1 MKTYKQI
8 SSDITEELTK
18 ATTKFPM
25 WPIDPLHALGVVNEE
40 VGELQKAVLQQIY
53 EPHKNTRDAVYE
65 EAVQAAAMLFRFLH
79 SIHEYEWKGSEQHR
93 QA

>member
-1 MKTYKQI
+1 MKTYEQI
-8 SSDITEELTK
+8 SADVTKELTR

-53 EPHKNTRDAVYE
+53 EPHKNTHDAVYE
-65 EAVQAAAMLFRFLH
+65 EAVQATAMLFRFLYGLH
-79 SIHEYEWKGSEQHR
+79 RYEWKPSEQHG
-93 QA
+93 QV